1 MEDNKIDTKPIDLA
15 AERTRLI
22 RIWQDT
28 LSLCESIVKDAKEGK
43 TVIRAS
49 MLQQINAHLKL
60 SAEIHQTLKQE
71 EEQQEIKRQYGG
83 ADEADAEGDDAI
95 PFPVAEEPLKIN

>member
-1 MEDNKIDTKPIDLA
+1 MEETKSETIDLA

-60 SAEIHQTLKQE
+60 SAEILQTLKVE

-83 ADEADAEGDDAI
+83 TDEEDAEGDDVI
-95 PFPVAEEPLKIN
+95 PFPVTEEPLKIS